1 MIWQERISKE
11 GIPDEK
17 ISNSMDAVNPIY
29 IPRNHNVETAL
40 QAAVEEN
47 NMEPFKK
54 LFSVMQN
61 PYKEISGMEEY
72 ANPIKGSDSSYKTFC
87 GT

>member
-1 MIWQERISKE
+1 
-11 GIPDEK
+11 
-17 ISNSMDAVNPIY
+17 MDAVNPIY
-29 IPRNHNVETAL
+29 IPRNHNVEIAL
-40 QAAVEEN
+40 QAAIQEN
-47 NMEPFKK
+47 NLEPFKK

-72 ANPIKGSDSSYKTFC
+72 SNPIKGSDSSYKTFC

>member
-1 MIWQERISKE
+1 
-11 GIPDEK
+11 
-17 ISNSMDAVNPIY
+17 
-29 IPRNHNVETAL
+29 
-40 QAAVEEN
+40 
-47 NMEPFKK
+47 
-54 LFSVMQN
+54 MQN